1 MLVTPCI
8 PSRQRAIRHFV
19 LTNKV
24 QTKHTT
30 LQVGTLVLAWRGV
43 QRVQVCLNGRSCAAV
58 DACISPC
65 HDVTI
70 QNPQIA
76 LVNIKSVV
84 LQLRQPGGALLSF
97 SAMHCTL
104 YASSTPAGVSNAMVR
119 ESHVMLNA
127 SCVHTRILWPGMR
140 VLRVR
145 PHVKDPRGHSFAAGG
160 LQARRVKVFTW
171 PFRTKLNLPVTP
183 RGLILVC
190 PCLRLSRFGSSFE
203 LAFRTRVRLR

>member
-24 QTKHTT
+24 QTKHIA

-43 QRVQVCLNGRSCAAV
+43 QRVQICLNGRSCAAV

-97 SAMHCTL
+97 SSMNCTL
-104 YASSTPAGVSNAMVR
+104 YASSTPGGVSNAMVR

-145 PHVKDPRGHSFAAGG
+145 PHVKGP
-160 LQARRVKVFTW
+160 
-171 PFRTKLNLPVTP
+171 
-183 RGLILVC
+183 
-190 PCLRLSRFGSSFE
+190 
-203 LAFRTRVRLR
+203 

>member
-30 LQVGTLVLAWRGV
+30 LQVGTLVLAWSGV
-43 QRVQVCLNGRSCAAV
+43 QRVQICLNGRSCAAL

-70 QNPQIA
+70 QNPPNA
-76 LVNIKSVV
+76 LINKQSVV
-84 LQLRQPGGALLSF
+84 LQLRQPGGTFLRF
-97 SAMHCTL
+97 SPKNCTL

-145 PHVKDPRGHSFAAGG
+145 PHVKDPGGHSFAAGG

-190 PCLRLSRFGSSFE
+190 PCLCLSRFCNSFE
-203 LAFRTRVRLR
+203 LAFCTSVRLR

>member
-24 QTKHTT
+24 QTKHTA

-43 QRVQVCLNGRSCAAV
+43 QRVQICLNGRSCAAV

-97 SAMHCTL
+97 SPMNCTL
-104 YASSTPAGVSNAMVR
+104 YASSFKQILLRQTII
-119 ESHVMLNA
+119 HMLNNIYDLYDQL
-127 SCVHTRILWPGMR
+127 VHIF
-140 VLRVR
+140 V
-145 PHVKDPRGHSFAAGG
+145 
-160 LQARRVKVFTW
+160 
-171 PFRTKLNLPVTP
+171 
-183 RGLILVC
+183 
-190 PCLRLSRFGSSFE
+190 
-203 LAFRTRVRLR
+203 

>member
-43 QRVQVCLNGRSCAAV
+43 QRAQVCLNGRSCAAV

-104 YASSTPAGVSNAMVR
+104 YASSTPAGVSNAMVW

-127 SCVHTRILWPGMR
+127 SCVHARILWPGMR

-145 PHVKDPRGHSFAAGG
+145 PHVKDP
-160 LQARRVKVFTW
+160 
-171 PFRTKLNLPVTP
+171 
-183 RGLILVC
+183 
-190 PCLRLSRFGSSFE
+190 
-203 LAFRTRVRLR
+203 

>member
-24 QTKHTT
+24 QTKHTA
-30 LQVGTLVLAWRGV
+30 LQVGILVLAWRGV

-76 LVNIKSVV
+76 LVNHKECGAPIENQEEHFSV
-84 LQLRQPGGALLSF
+84 
-97 SAMHCTL
+97 SA
-104 YASSTPAGVSNAMVR
+104 
-119 ESHVMLNA
+119 
-127 SCVHTRILWPGMR
+127 
-140 VLRVR
+140 
-145 PHVKDPRGHSFAAGG
+145 
-160 LQARRVKVFTW
+160 Q
-171 PFRTKLNLPVTP
+171 
-183 RGLILVC
+183 
-190 PCLRLSRFGSSFE
+190 
-203 LAFRTRVRLR
+203 